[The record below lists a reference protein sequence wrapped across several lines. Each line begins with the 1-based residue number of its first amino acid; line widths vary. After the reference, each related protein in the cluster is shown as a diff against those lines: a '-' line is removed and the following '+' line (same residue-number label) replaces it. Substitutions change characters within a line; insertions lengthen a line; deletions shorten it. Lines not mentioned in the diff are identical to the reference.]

1 MSNQS
6 SSLIILITILYTH
19 THLCQG
25 KKTVVLLP
33 REPVND
39 FNLLVGIL
47 GFDRDLKNLRFN
59 ALKLEHA
66 QAQRQYTV
74 SGSGVLLA
82 DESHVPEK
90 HISHAHD
97 DAHGYFNLH
106 TGIS

>member
-1 MSNQS
+1 M
-6 SSLIILITILYTH
+6 
-19 THLCQG
+19 
-25 KKTVVLLP
+25 
-33 REPVND
+33 
-39 FNLLVGIL
+39 
-47 GFDRDLKNLRFN
+47 RFN

-82 DESHVPEK
+82 DECHVPEK